1 MTRPRI
7 DASVS
12 TPMPPM
18 FTPMNT
24 SALPNGDQCVA
35 MSTVARPVTQITE
48 TAVKSAS
55 YSGAPEPA
63 PARAIGSEKSRVKS
77 RISPAK
83 MRIAKRDGDLRT
95 KRVHGVAHPA
105 EPRTRV

>member
-18 FTPMNT
+18 FTPMKT

-35 MSTVARPVTQITE
+35 MSTVARPVTQMTD
-48 TAVKSAS
+48 TAVNTASCERRDLAASAL
-55 YSGAPEPA
+55 
-63 PARAIGSEKSRVKS
+63 AIGSENSSGEEQDERREDEDRESRRRAS
-77 RISPAK
+77 
-83 MRIAKRDGDLRT
+83 
-95 KRVHGVAHPA
+95 
-105 EPRTRV
+105 